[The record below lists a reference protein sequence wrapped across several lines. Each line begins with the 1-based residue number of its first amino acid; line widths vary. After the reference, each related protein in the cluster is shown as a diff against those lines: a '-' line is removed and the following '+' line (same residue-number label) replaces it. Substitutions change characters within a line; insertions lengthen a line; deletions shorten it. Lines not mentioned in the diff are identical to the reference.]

1 MKILIVAAT
10 VAEISGIA
18 ERLADDVQITILTTG
33 VGMVA
38 TSFALGEH
46 FALHP
51 TYDLVINAGIAGAFD
66 RSLKLGEVV
75 MVYQDTFSE
84 LGAEDDQTFI
94 PIDVMGYGACTFM
107 PKPFFKE
114 ADFKL
119 KEVNAI
125 TVNTVHGNH
134 DSIGKIENLLRPQL
148 ESMEGAAVFYACQQ
162 RNLPV
167 VQIRA
172 VSNYVEKRNKLNW
185 EISLAVKNLNDTLW
199 KIIQELR
206 KNR

>member
-10 VAEISGIA
+10 AAEISGIA
-18 ERLADDVQITILTTG
+18 ERLADDLQVTILTTG

-38 TSFALGEH
+38 TSFSLGEH

-51 TYDLVINAGIAGAFD
+51 PYDLVINAGIAGAFD

-94 PIDVMGYGACTFM
+94 PIDVMGYGACTLM
-107 PKPFFKE
+107 PKPFEE

-119 KEVNAI
+119 KKVNAI

-134 DSIGKIENLLRPQL
+134 DSIGKIEKLLRPQL

-162 RNLPV
+162 RSLPV

-185 EISLAVKNLNDTLW
+185 EISLAVTNLNDTLW
-199 KIIQELR
+199 EIIQELR
-206 KNR
+206 QNT